1 MNLYLLQYTKVDSRW
16 IRDLHAEDKHKKIIG
31 YYIDYDHF
39 ELVEAT
45 NFLKKTQIV

>member
-16 IRDLHAEDKHKKIIG
+16 MRDLHAEDKHKIIG

-45 NFLKKTQIV
+45 FFKKTQIV